1 MAGGTWKSQNKIRP
15 GAYINFKEYATPLIK
30 VGDRG
35 IATIALPLK
44 WGAEGSLIEV
54 LSSDLVDGKSRAK
67 VGFTAFD
74 TADSLAL
81 RLILQ
86 NCYKCLVYRTTSG
99 GVKASANATAF
110 VATAKYSG
118 SKGNLLTIQVADSKF
133 VTGNFRV
140 TTFFDGLEVDAQEIH
155 TVADLVD
162 NDFVT
167 FTDSEQPLV
176 EVASAVFTGGTDGTA
191 TNSTAYPAYFNLLKT
206 ARWQVMALIEDHATI
221 NPLALTFI
229 KNMRDDNGRK
239 VQLCTYDYETA
250 DYEGVISSDQGYK
263 TATETITPQMFP
275 AFVAGITAGAKV
287 NESNTYKTVNDA
299 VSITGELTN
308 EEIIVAL
315 GQGKFVISS
324 KQDGTIVV
332 EKDINTFT
340 SFEPTKNY
348 TFSKN
353 RAIRV
358 MDEIATSILTVWENS
373 YVGKVSNSTTGRA
386 LFKADVIA
394 YIKELQRI
402 EAVDLNYTPED
413 NITVDKGVN
422 IDAVVGNIYKL
433 PVLDAMEILY
443 LDIEVKG

>member
-1 MAGGTWKSQNKIRP
+1 MAGGTWENQTKIRP
-15 GAYINFKEYATPLIK
+15 GAYIKFRAYNTPLIQ

-35 IATIALPLK
+35 IATIALPLQ

-54 LSSDLVDGKSRAK
+54 LSSDLVDGKSRSK

-86 NCYKCLVYRTTSG
+86 NCYKCLVYRTTTG

-110 VATAKYSG
+110 VATAKYAG
-118 SKGNLLTIQVADSKF
+118 SKGNLLKIQVADSKF

-140 TTFFDGLEVDAQEIH
+140 TTFFDGLEVDAQEIT
-155 TVADLVD
+155 TVADLVA
-162 NDFVT
+162 NDYVT

-221 NPLALTFI
+221 NPLALLFI

-263 TATETITPQMFP
+263 TATETITAQMFP

-287 NESNTYKTVNDA
+287 NESNTYKAVNDA
-299 VSITGELTN
+299 VSITGELAN
-308 EEIIVAL
+308 EDIIVAL
-315 GQGKFVISS
+315 GKGKFLIST

-340 SFEPTKNY
+340 SFTPNKDY

-358 MDEIATSILTVWENS
+358 MDEVATSVLTVWENS
-373 YVGKVSNSTTGRA
+373 YVGKVGNSTNGRA
-386 LFKADVIA
+386 LFKTDVIA

-402 EAVDLNYTPED
+402 EAVDTDYKPDE
-413 NITVDKGVN
+413 NITVEKGAK